1 MASLS
6 GREYAKWY
14 HGHDERGLAI
24 DTITLLGIAVGL
36 AMDALAVAIATG
48 IVLGKVSGRQTF
60 RLSWHFGL
68 FQFLMP
74 VIGWLAGLSVEEH
87 LAGYGPWLAFGL
99 LGFIGGKMIREA
111 LRGSEAERAVSDPT
125 RGISLVLLSLATS
138 MDALA
143 AGLSLG
149 VLRIRIW
156 YPAVVIGIVAGLLTA
171 IGMHVGAP
179 LGNRFGRRM
188 EVLGGLVLIGIGF
201 KILFRW

>member
-1 MASLS
+1 M
-6 GREYAKWY
+6 
-14 HGHDERGLAI
+14 HDERGLAI

-87 LAGYGPWLAFGL
+87 LADYGPWLAFGL

-111 LRGSEAERAVSDPT
+111 LRGSEAERALSDPT

-138 MDALA
+138 IDALA

>member
-1 MASLS
+1 
-6 GREYAKWY
+6 
-14 HGHDERGLAI
+14 
-24 DTITLLGIAVGL
+24 
-36 AMDALAVAIATG
+36 MDALAVAIATG

-125 RGISLVLLSLATS
+125 RGVSLVLLSLATS

-179 LGNRFGRRM
+179 LGNRFGRKM

>member
-1 MASLS
+1 M
-6 GREYAKWY
+6 
-14 HGHDERGLAI
+14 
-24 DTITLLGIAVGL
+24 LGIALGL

-48 IVLGKVSGRQTF
+48 IVLGRVSGRQTF

-74 VIGWLAGLSVEEH
+74 VIGWLAGLSVEAY
-87 LAGYGPWLAFGL
+87 LSGYGPWLAFVL

-111 LRGSEAERAVSDPT
+111 LRGPEDERTAASDPT

-138 MDALA
+138 VDALA

-156 YPAVVIGIVAGLLTA
+156 YPAVVIGIVAGVLTA

-179 LGNRFGRRM
+179 LGNRFGRKI

-201 KILFRW
+201 KILFRS

>member
-1 MASLS
+1 MGDPHPGNRKRAP
-6 GREYAKWY
+6 
-14 HGHDERGLAI
+14 I

-74 VIGWLAGLSVEEH
+74 VVGWLAGLSVEGY
-87 LAGYGPWLAFGL
+87 LSGYGHWLAFGL
-99 LGFIGGKMIREA
+99 LGFIGVKMIREA
-111 LRGSEAERAVSDPT
+111 MRGPGAEKSVSDPT
-125 RGISLVLLSLATS
+125 RGLSLVVLSVATS
-138 MDALA
+138 VDALA

-156 YPAVVIGIVAGLLTA
+156 YPAVVIGVVAGALTA
-171 IGMHVGAP
+171 IGMHLGAP
-179 LGNRFGRRM
+179 LGNRLGRKM
-188 EVLGGLVLIGIGF
+188 EVLGGLVLIGIGCS
-201 KILFRW
+201 ILFRRLFSH

>member
-1 MASLS
+1 M
-6 GREYAKWY
+6 
-14 HGHDERGLAI
+14 HDERGLAI

-36 AMDALAVAIATG
+36 AMDALAVAIPTG

-87 LAGYGPWLAFGL
+87 LADYGPWLAFGL
-99 LGFIGGKMIREA
+99 LVFIGGKMIREA
-111 LRGSEAERAVSDPT
+111 LRGSEAERALSDPT

-138 MDALA
+138 IDALA